1 MGYFDYLK
9 HGHKMFWKRGQ
20 LPVYLV
26 YFITDAC
33 NAKCKHCLLADGA
46 HPGWEEP
53 SMAYR
58 RQELTLE
65 EVDKVSASIGKG
77 KLMFLLP
84 TGGGAVL
91 RQDIRESC
99 KIWYKNTGGTD
110 NGIPTKSSTTGR

>member
-9 HGHKMFWKRGQ
+9 HGRKMFRKRGE

-53 SMAYR
+53 SMAFR
-58 RQELTLE
+58 KQELSLE
-65 EVDKVSASIGKG
+65 ELDKLTSSMGKG
-77 KLMFLLP
+77 SESLR
-84 TGGGAVL
+84 TNVVCRHGCSGASLAPRVSWAL
-91 RQDIRESC
+91 
-99 KIWYKNTGGTD
+99 
-110 NGIPTKSSTTGR
+110 